1 MRVHIDQSPRA
12 RYRRVVRRAL
22 VQSNAHKTPQRQR
35 VRQPP
40 GNAALRPHALEIPD
54 QQRAKVDPRRQRRP
68 SVLRRIELRTPLL
81 DKLVKAL
88 GFQQLIQLLVEG
100 MPRRGCQLPVR
111 DPQSLLLL
119 PLLARAHRHTPIL
132 RTELVDTSHF
142 LRRYPD
148 LHHRLLSALS
158 MAMRCG
164 ALANCFWF
172 LPSIA
177 VNTRIYCPWRTSM
190 ARSSATQQASGR
202 TCIHTTE
209 PTSPWPMSPRC

>member
-100 MPRRGCQLPVR
+100 MPRRRGQFGVR

-119 PLLARAHRHTPIL
+119 SLLARAHRHSEIL
-132 RTELVDTSHF
+132 RTKSVDTSDVF
-142 LRRYPD
+142 AYES
-148 LHHRLLSALS
+148 RLAP
-158 MAMRCG
+158 R
-164 ALANCFWF
+164 
-172 LPSIA
+172 A
-177 VNTRIYCPWRTSM
+177 VK
-190 ARSSATQQASGR
+190 QG
-202 TCIHTTE
+202 TTLC
-209 PTSPWPMSPRC
+209 SR